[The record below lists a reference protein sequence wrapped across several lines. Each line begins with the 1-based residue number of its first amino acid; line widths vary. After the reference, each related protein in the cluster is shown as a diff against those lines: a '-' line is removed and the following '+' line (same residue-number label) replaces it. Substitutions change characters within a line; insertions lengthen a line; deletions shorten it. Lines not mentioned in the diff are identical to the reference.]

1 MSIPP
6 GSGGTQG
13 EKLLGALYVPEYTTR
28 QSPAREGTVRS
39 DIYAELY
46 RSNKNV
52 DEMIRLLQ
60 RAQDAG
66 IWRELLR
73 TKLNADFR
81 ELIALRR
88 RVDLLG
94 FSERNHRP

>member
-1 MSIPP
+1 
-6 GSGGTQG
+6 
-13 EKLLGALYVPEYTTR
+13 
-28 QSPAREGTVRS
+28 VRS

-60 RAQDAG
+60 RAQDAA
-66 IWRELLR
+66 IWTQQEAALHEARLELLR
-73 TKLNADFR
+73 TQLNADFG
-81 ELIALRR
+81 ELIALRK